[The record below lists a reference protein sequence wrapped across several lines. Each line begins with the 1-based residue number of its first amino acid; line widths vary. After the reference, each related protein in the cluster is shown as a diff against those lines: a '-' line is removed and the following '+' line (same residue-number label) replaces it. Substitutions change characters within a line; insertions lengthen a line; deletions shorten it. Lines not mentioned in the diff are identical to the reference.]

1 MRPDSRSNR
10 AFSIPPPTMQTS
22 PERRTETSTVLKS
35 STINPGLG
43 GPQRLAMLF
52 CHKIRQQLYL
62 GRREGRIAHQ
72 QRISPAPFLIREKS
86 TTVLPAI
93 PAIAAQRRLLS

>member
-1 MRPDSRSNR
+1 
-10 AFSIPPPTMQTS
+10 
-22 PERRTETSTVLKS
+22 
-35 STINPGLG
+35 
-43 GPQRLAMLF
+43 MLF